1 MNFVFQQQFDR
12 ELLHSER
19 RRAIILIVIF
29 SAAVAFRWVN
39 MFLFT
44 HDAQTLEIESF
55 STVWLFPLAIILFEV
70 FSLAYINARIRTKG
84 KRIPLIMQ
92 YLNTA
97 FEICLPSLI
106 ILHVAGQHLFYNVL
120 QSPIILIY
128 FLFIILSTLRLNF
141 GLSFFCGLLASI
153 SYTVFS
159 VFLYG
164 HFNTN
169 DAGWSF
175 LLLLSGVASGL
186 VARQIRS
193 GINNSL
199 YETQR
204 RHKVENLFGQQ
215 ISMEIA
221 EKMLENNG
229 IMESK
234 RMEVTVMFIDI
245 RNFTHFAAGK
255 SPEEIVHYQNAF
267 FRIVI
272 NTVTKHDGIVN
283 QILGDG
289 CMVTFGAPLPVQYHS
304 QKAVNAALEILD
316 QLEKA
321 VQKGYIHP
329 TRIGIGIHT
338 GEVVTGNI
346 GTDARQQYSITG
358 SVVIMASRIEQ
369 LNKEFQSQ
377 LLISE
382 EVTRSI
388 ANFIPE
394 TNSYRNI
401 PLKGFEK
408 PMTIYKVA

>member
-19 RRAIILIVIF
+19 RRTIILVVIF

-39 MFLFT
+39 LFLFSA
-44 HDAQTLEIESF
+44 DEQLIVADSF
-55 STVWLFPLAIILFEV
+55 STAWLFPVAIILFEL

-84 KRIPLIMQ
+84 KRIPLVMQ
-92 YLNTA
+92 YLNTGI
-97 FEICLPSLI
+97 EICLPSLI
-106 ILHVAGQHLFYNVL
+106 ILYVAGQNLFYNVL
-120 QSPIILIY
+120 QSPVIVIY

-141 GLSFFCGLLASI
+141 GLSFFCGLLAAV
-153 SYTVFS
+153 SYSVFS
-159 VFLYG
+159 IILYH

-169 DAGWSF
+169 DAGWIF
-175 LLLLSGVASGL
+175 LLLLCGVASGL

-199 YETQR
+199 NEAGR

-215 ISMEIA
+215 ISMEVA
-221 EKMLENNG
+221 EKMLENDG
-229 IMESK
+229 IIVSK
-234 RMEVTVMFIDI
+234 RMNVTVMFIDI
-245 RNFTHFAAGK
+245 RNFTRFAAGK

-267 FRIVI
+267 FSIVI

-289 CMVTFGAPLPVQYHS
+289 CMVTFGAPLPLHNHS
-304 QKAVNAALEILD
+304 QKAVNAALEILEK
-316 QLEKA
+316 LEAA
-321 VQKGYIHP
+321 VHNKNINP
-329 TRIGIGIHT
+329 TRVGIGIHT
-338 GEVVTGNI
+338 GEAVTGNI
-346 GTDARQQYSITG
+346 GTDSRQQYSITG

-377 LLISE
+377 LLVSE
-382 EVTRSI
+382 EVTQSI

-394 TNSYRNI
+394 TNSYKDI
-401 PLKGFEK
+401 AVKGFEK
-408 PMTIYKVA
+408 PVTIYKVA